1 MSPTVLRE
9 GVDRILLLTISLPI
23 LFLVNQTEEFSQAV
37 GGGPGAQ
44 ALLFD
49 SFDLTGTVPS
59 ETPCGCTLF
68 SVRCGLLSQAVALLR
83 IIPGR
88 LWSPELSC
96 LCLWVGPAR
105 GLALSL
111 ECDMSSVGLH
121 SGPPLVLTQA
131 AHRQTRPPVIKDFAW
146 IHRQAGPS
154 GVSKPGTKG
163 SS

>member
-23 LFLVNQTEEFSQAV
+23 LFLVNQTEEF
-37 GGGPGAQ
+37 
-44 ALLFD
+44 
-49 SFDLTGTVPS
+49 
-59 ETPCGCTLF
+59 
-68 SVRCGLLSQAVALLR
+68 SQAVALLR

-131 AHRQTRPPVIKDFAW
+131 AHRQTRPPVIKDLAW

-163 SS
+163 ST